1 MNPRIWLS
9 ALAILLIK
17 HVTLAVGLLT
27 PAQSVWAA
35 CEAEIQQAI
44 ERQLDNH
51 RRVSP
56 GHDTYHLKQ
65 QQDYW
70 LQIDKHAKG
79 GTAESCRAACF
90 LERQDS
96 ETDHETHGL

>member
-9 ALAILLIK
+9 ALAIRFIKQLIF
-17 HVTLAVGLLT
+17 AVGLIISV
-27 PAQSVWAA
+27 QSVWAA

-56 GHDTYHLKQ
+56 GHEVYNLKQ

-70 LQIDKHAKG
+70 FQIDK
-79 GTAESCRAACF
+79 
-90 LERQDS
+90 QII
-96 ETDHETHGL
+96 